1 MIRIYQMTEA
11 CEAAINLELLRGM
24 GIMILTFG
32 ALSFAVWIGVTI
44 KRWLVDLAHYMGG
57 GE

>member
-1 MIRIYQMTEA
+1 MTEA

-24 GIMILTFG
+24 GIIILTIVVG
-32 ALSFAVWIGVTI
+32 VLIIPIAVTV
-44 KRWLVDLAHYMGG
+44 KRWLVDLAHYMDG